1 VFGDAVYA
9 LNPVYGQG
17 MTVAALGAME
27 MDKCL
32 REQGKAQSDGNLSGL
47 AKRFQKKLATVIAGP
62 WQMATGED
70 RRWNVDENL
79 APPDF
84 VTKLMQNYIGKLLHI
99 TLTDTKVAEAFFH
112 VQHMIAPPTLFFRRD
127 ILWKVLTTRV
137 AAAPATESSVKTQF
151 STTLHTEAGDD

>member
-1 VFGDAVYA
+1 
-9 LNPVYGQG
+9 
-17 MTVAALGAME
+17 ME

-32 REQGKAQSDGNLSGL
+32 SEQEHTSPNGDLTGLS
-47 AKRFQKKLATVIAGP
+47 KRFQKKLATVIAGP

-79 APPDF
+79 TPPDF
-84 VTKLMQNYIGKLLHI
+84 MTKLMQSYIGKLLHI
-99 TLTDTKVAEAFFH
+99 TLTDPKVAEAFFY

-137 AAAPATESSVKTQF
+137 DATLTAERSTKAPFA
-151 STTLHTEAGDD
+151 TTLSTETGDD